1 MNRIFLAVIFLVLA
15 TSLQSAV
22 AQPLAEIQFM
32 NMDHNF
38 GKIKEEAGAASYN
51 FTFTNSGNIPLILQH
66 VEASCGCTTPEWS
79 QEPILPGKQGFI
91 KVSYNPEQRPGV
103 FAKSIT
109 VTANVPKSVRV
120 LTISGEVIP
129 KPLGITDLFPV
140 DFGKIRLSTDELSFV
155 RIKDHEIKSDTIH
168 LYNPGTTPLSIDFK
182 IIPPHLTL
190 KVIPTILPPKTK
202 GVLLIT
208 FDAAKKGDYGFA
220 TNRVYMAYNGEA
232 KFNDAIKISGTVEE
246 DFSKLTPQELTDAP
260 RIEYD
265 SKIVDFK
272 EIAEGTIVEHTFV
285 INNKGKKEL
294 NIRSVT
300 TSCGCTSGKPT
311 TNKIAPGGSTELRVT
326 FDSHERIGM
335 QNKIITVISNDPEHS
350 TTLLRIIGTVKK

>member
-1 MNRIFLAVIFLVLA
+1 MNRLIGVIIFFVAVISQQ
-15 TSLQSAV
+15 TTT
-22 AQPLAEIQFM
+22 AQPLAEIQFV

-38 GKIKEEAGAASYN
+38 GKIKEEAGAATYN
-51 FTFTNSGNIPLILQH
+51 FTFTNSGNIPLVIQH

-79 QEPILPGKQGFI
+79 QEPILPSKQGFI

-129 KPLGITDLFPV
+129 KPLVITDLFPV
-140 DFGKIRLSTDELSFV
+140 DFGKIRLSADELSFV

-168 LYNPGTTPLSIDFK
+168 IYNPETTPVSIDFK

-190 KVIPTILPPKTK
+190 KVIPAILPPKTK
-202 GVLLIT
+202 GYLLIT

-220 TNRVYMAYNGEA
+220 INRVYMAYNGEA

-246 DFSKLTPQELTDAP
+246 DFSKLSPQELRDAP

-285 INNKGKKEL
+285 ISNKGKKEL
-294 NIRSVT
+294 IIRSVT
-300 TSCGCTSGKPT
+300 TSCGCTSGKPANT
-311 TNKIAPGGSTELRVT
+311 KIAPGGTTELNVT
-326 FDSHERIGM
+326 FDSRERIGM
-335 QNKIITVISNDPEHS
+335 QNKIITVISNDPEYS